1 MAQSYRNAR
10 TGYLTDILVDTTPIG
25 AIVPNLKTGQNS
37 YDHSFVRDNANQYP
51 GLNERTGNSYI
62 SGDDPAY
69 THEGY
74 LYCDGSEYNIADYPA
89 LYEIIGNDYG
99 GNPSSGIDV
108 INGGSG
114 FTSVPTISLTAPPL
128 NPPLVANPIVA
139 TAEAIVDL
147 VTGTITRIT
156 VTNPGSGYDYNTPP
170 TVTVTGG
177 GGSGATFR
185 VRVDPVSRTIVGIGK
200 NNVMD

>member
-1 MAQSYRNAR
+1 M
-10 TGYLTDILVDTTPIG
+10 
-25 AIVPNLKTGQNS
+25 
-37 YDHSFVRDNANQYP
+37 
-51 GLNERTGNSYI
+51 
-62 SGDDPAY
+62 
-69 THEGY
+69 
-74 LYCDGSEYNIADYPA
+74 YCDGSEYNIADYPA

-170 TVTVTGG
+170 AVTVTGG
-177 GGSGATFR
+177 GGSGATFS

-200 NNVMD
+200 NNVMDWWGDSNLGTFAVPDTVAKKIVGNGPVYGNNSPNIGNSSLGVGTIGGG